1 MRETKYW
8 TWHMAAGVVILFL
21 LGLHMLIMHVGGITH
36 LFVPYGGEAVSK
48 SNSLFRDSRL
58 FFTVT
63 YILLLGVALYHG
75 LYGLRTI
82 LFELTLKPI
91 VEKAITF
98 VFLVVGLGLF
108 GLGTWAATTAHTIS
122 TAAAHAAGAQK
133 SHNNPVIP
141 SGARNLA
148 LRAVDQGRKSGPDS
162 SLRSE

>member
-21 LGLHMLIMHVGGITH
+21 LGLHMLIMHMGGITQ
-36 LFVPYGGEAVSK
+36 LYAPQGGEAISK
-48 SNSLFRDSRL
+48 ANSLFRDGQL

-91 VEKAITF
+91 VEKLITVVF
-98 VFLVVGLGLF
+98 VVLGLGLF
-108 GLGTWAATTAHTIS
+108 GLGTWAAITV
-122 TAAAHAAGAQK
+122 HAIA
-133 SHNNPVIP
+133 IT
-141 SGARNLA
+141 GAR
-148 LRAVDQGRKSGPDS
+148 G
-162 SLRSE
+162 

>member
-21 LGLHMLIMHVGGITH
+21 LGLHMLTMHLGGTTH
-36 LFVPYGGEAVSK
+36 LFAPHGGEAISK
-48 SNSLFRDSRL
+48 ANSLFRDGRL

-91 VEKAITF
+91 VEEAITF
-98 VFLVVGLGLF
+98 VLLVVGIGLM
-108 GLGTWAATTAHTIS
+108 GLGTWAAIAT
-122 TAAAHAAGAQK
+122 HAIAIAGAR
-133 SHNNPVIP
+133 
-141 SGARNLA
+141 G
-148 LRAVDQGRKSGPDS
+148 
-162 SLRSE
+162 